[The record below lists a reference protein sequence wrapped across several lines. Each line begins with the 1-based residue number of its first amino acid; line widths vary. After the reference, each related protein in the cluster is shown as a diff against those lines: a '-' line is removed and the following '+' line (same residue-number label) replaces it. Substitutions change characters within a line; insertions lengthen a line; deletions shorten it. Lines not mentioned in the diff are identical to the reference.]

1 MLNQTGI
8 KKTSAVSTNQILFAT
23 TPQMSVG
30 VVVANTGITA
40 GADGKKIIKA
50 GTPIHGDLTARTT
63 PFTKETTSTGTSNAT
78 AILLHDVDVTSGN
91 ANATALVFGFVDL
104 NKLDTTTAG
113 LITSEVKTALKGNV
127 TFIK

>member
-50 GTPIHGDLTARTT
+50 GTPISGDLTARTT
-63 PFTKETTSTGTSNAT
+63 PFTKASTSASTSAT

-104 NKLDTTTAG
+104 NKLDTATAG

>member
-63 PFTKETTSTGTSNAT
+63 AFTKETTSTGTSNAT

-104 NKLDTTTAG
+104 NKLDTATAG

>member
-50 GTPIHGDLTARTT
+50 GTPISGDLTARTT
-63 PFTKETTSTGTSNAT
+63 PFTKASEGVT

-104 NKLDTTTAG
+104 NKLDATTAG

>member
-50 GTPIHGDLTARTT
+50 GTPISGDLTARTT
-63 PFTKETTSTGTSNAT
+63 PFTKASTSAT

-104 NKLDTTTAG
+104 NKLDTTTAN
-113 LITSEVKTALKGNV
+113 LITSEVKTALSGKV

>member
-1 MLNQTGI
+1 MLNQIGI

-50 GTPIHGDLTARTT
+50 GTPISGDLTARTT

-78 AILLHDVDVTSGN
+78 AILLHDVDVTNGN

>member
-50 GTPIHGDLTARTT
+50 GTPISGDLTARTT
-63 PFTKETTSTGTSNAT
+63 PFTKASEGVT

-104 NKLDTTTAG
+104 NKLDTATAG

>member
-50 GTPIHGDLTARTT
+50 GTPISGDLTARTT
-63 PFTKETTSTGTSNAT
+63 PFTKASTSTGTSNAT
-78 AILLHDVDVTSGN
+78 AILLHDVDVTNGN